1 MTFWLDP
8 LNFLGQFLKDTL
20 MGWGMPEALAQ
31 FLILLVGALVLAIGA
46 MMFVIFLI
54 WLERKLIGRI
64 QDRYGPNRVG
74 PWGIIQPFADMAKI
88 FAKEII
94 IPAGAD
100 KIPYM
105 LAPILSVGG
114 VLMLWA
120 VLPFAMTIYATD
132 LNVGILYL
140 IAAGALSELGVVFA
154 GWGSNNKYALLA
166 SFRAIAQL
174 ISYEIPMV
182 ITMLIPV
189 MLAGSMG
196 MNDIVLG
203 QTIWYIVLAPLPAV
217 IFFIT
222 QLAEVGRSP
231 FDLTEAESE
240 IVAGFNIE
248 YSGLNFGM
256 FYVAEFLHAFT
267 VSMIFAVLFLGG
279 WRGPLSETY
288 PFLGVVYLM
297 IKTGAVYAL
306 VILARGA
313 LPRFRIDQMMD
324 INWKILTP
332 LSLVM
337 VMVTGLLDKVLT
349 IESQWGRAGIF
360 VAVNLLAFIIMGEIL
375 KAYGSRR
382 RRRLVVPKPLSAEAA
397 EKYSTQS
404 GSGV

>member
-8 LNFLGQFLKDTL
+8 LNFLGQFMKDTL

-54 WLERKLIGRI
+54 WLERKVIGRI

-94 IPAGAD
+94 IPSGAD
-100 KIPYM
+100 KVPYL

-114 VLMLWA
+114 VLLLWA
-120 VLPFAMTIYATD
+120 VVPFAVTIYASD

-182 ITMLIPV
+182 VTMLIPV

-196 MNDIVLG
+196 MNDIVIG
-203 QTIWYIVLAPLPAV
+203 QTIWYIVLAPLPAL

-279 WRGPLSETY
+279 WRGPFSEVY

-297 IKTGAVYAL
+297 IKTSAVYAL

-313 LPRFRIDQMMD
+313 LPRFRIDQMMN

-337 VMVTGLLDKVLT
+337 VMATGLLDKVLT
-349 IESQWGRAGIF
+349 IESQWGRAGVFI
-360 VAVNLLAFIIMGEIL
+360 AVNLLAFIIVGEIL

-397 EKYSTQS
+397 EKYSTQP

>member
-8 LNFLGQFLKDTL
+8 LNFLGQFMKDTL

-31 FLILLVGALVLAIGA
+31 FLILLLGAFVLAVGA

-100 KIPYM
+100 KVPYL

-120 VLPFAMTIYATD
+120 VVPFAVTIYASD

-140 IAAGALSELGVVFA
+140 IAAGAVSELGVVFA

-196 MNDIVLG
+196 MNDIVKG
-203 QTIWYIVLAPLPAV
+203 QTVWYIVLAPLPAF

-222 QLAEVGRSP
+222 QMAEVGRSP

-267 VSMIFAVLFLGG
+267 VSMLFAVLFLGG

-297 IKTGAVYAL
+297 IKTSAVYAL
-306 VILARGA
+306 LILARGA
-313 LPRFRIDQMMD
+313 LPRFRIDQMMN

-337 VMVTGLLDKVLT
+337 VMITGLLDKILA
-349 IESQWGRAGIF
+349 IESQWGRAGVFIG
-360 VAVNLLAFIIMGEIL
+360 VNLLAFIIMGEIL

-382 RRRLVVPKPLSAEAA
+382 RRPLVVPRPISAEAA
-397 EKYSTQS
+397 EKFSTPTE
-404 GSGV
+404 SGV

>member
-1 MTFWLDP
+1 MIFWADP
-8 LNFLGQFLKDTL
+8 IGFLGQFLRGVLT
-20 MGWGMPEALAQ
+20 GWGASETLAN
-31 FLILLVGALVLAIGA
+31 FLVLLLGAFLLATGA

-74 PWGIIQPFADMAKI
+74 PWGIFQPFADMAKI

-100 KIPYM
+100 KVPYL
-105 LAPILSVGG
+105 LAPVLSVAG
-114 VLMLWA
+114 VLMIWA
-120 VLPFAMTIYATD
+120 VVPFAVTIFGVD

-140 IAAGALSELGVVFA
+140 IAAGAIGELGVIFA
-154 GWGSNNKYALLA
+154 GWGSNNKYALLG

-182 ITMLIPV
+182 ITLLIPV
-189 MLAGSMG
+189 MLSGSMG
-196 MNDIVLG
+196 MNDIVKG
-203 QTIWYIVLAPLPAV
+203 QNVWFIVLAPLAGF

-240 IVAGFNIE
+240 IVAGFNVE

-267 VSMIFAVLFLGG
+267 SSMLFAVIFLGG
-279 WRGPLSETY
+279 WRGPGAEAF
-288 PFLGVVYLM
+288 PFLGLIYLV
-297 IKTGAVYAL
+297 IKTSAIYAL
-306 VILARGA
+306 MILARGA

-332 LSLVM
+332 AALV
-337 VMVTGLLDKVLT
+337 VVIVTALMDKAIPVD
-349 IESQWGRAGIF
+349 SMSAWGRSAIF
-360 VAVNLLAFIIMGEIL
+360 IAVNLVMFLILGEIL
-375 KAYGSRR
+375 KNLGARR
-382 RRRLVVPKPLSAEAA
+382 RRKLVVPKPISAESA
-397 EKYSTQS
+397 ESFNT
-404 GSGV
+404 GRGG